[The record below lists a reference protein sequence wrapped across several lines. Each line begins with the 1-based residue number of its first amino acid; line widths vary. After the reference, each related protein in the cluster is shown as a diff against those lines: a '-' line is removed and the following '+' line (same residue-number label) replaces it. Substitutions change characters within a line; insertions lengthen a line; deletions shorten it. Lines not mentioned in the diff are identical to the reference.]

1 MLKLLFNALQWHH
14 TNNESLKMYESAE
27 GQVLTQVAA
36 MALVKRHNVDVL
48 EFFEECGLHSEY
60 DAQDVLA
67 WLGY

>member
-1 MLKLLFNALQWHH
+1 
-14 TNNESLKMYESAE
+14 MYESAE